1 MSSLF
6 KWWKRRHVGNTEE
19 AETSREALDDAK
31 AALDAAQRAEPEII
45 RIGEELRRLRREN
58 HFSPLVQEAIR
69 RHKEAS

>member
-6 KWWKRRHVGNTEE
+6 KWWKRRHVTTAEDAE
-19 AETSREALDDAK
+19 AARSLEDAR
-31 AALDAAQRAEPEII
+31 AALEAAQRAEPEII
-45 RIGEELRRLRREN
+45 RIGEQLRRMQRAN